1 MSDVKTCSRPGCG
14 KKLNANNTKGVC
26 NSGCRSAEAPPSMRA
41 PTATPSTRRP
51 VKRAAAGE
59 ALERFRAVA
68 EALGMDPDA
77 VLEEFAEA
85 WLAELREKVA
95 A

>member
-26 NSGCRSAEAPPSMRA
+26 HSGCRSAEAPPSMRA
-41 PTATPSTRRP
+41 HDTPSTRRP
-51 VKRAAAGE
+51 VKRASAGE
-59 ALERFRAVA
+59 ALERFRAVS